1 MFQRSGYLISMGSVI
16 LLGVVAWDGSDTDTM
31 RLLTI
36 FGVLT
41 SIIGMAFRWISFERE
56 EKPNL
61 ETTAPGLASRARPA
75 APAPSRAHHE
85 PGRSAHLT

>member
-16 LLGVVAWDGSDTDTM
+16 LLGMVAWDGSETDTM
-31 RLLTI
+31 RLVTI
-36 FGVLT
+36 IGVLT

-56 EKPNL
+56 EKSKP
-61 ETTAPGLASRARPA
+61 TTAPGPVSRARLGV
-75 APAPSRAHHE
+75 PAPSRPHHE